1 VIAGPVLEVL
11 ALLQEEGIT
20 PTTLRSFAVRTGTPD
35 ARVLVMVGC
44 LPEAVPR
51 LALIYGSK
59 VETFTEDTGTLYVE
73 TITRAPAWGSVH
85 FHATIGQEKP

>member
-44 LPEAVPR
+44 LPRDLAADLVGILFAAALCAAILGLAPHIDR
-51 LALIYGSK
+51 LLITGS
-59 VETFTEDTGTLYVE
+59 F
-73 TITRAPAWGSVH
+73 
-85 FHATIGQEKP
+85 